1 MTLHGNVLA
10 QIMKMNTKI
19 TRVCFNNLQLNFKVY
34 LGFNRF
40 KSLIKLIQSVFAYTF
55 VLVRLT

>member
-1 MTLHGNVLA
+1 MTLHGNVLE

-19 TRVCFNNLQLNFKVY
+19 PRVCFNNLQLNFKIY

-40 KSLIKLIQSVFAYTF
+40 KRIIKIDSACICLYFCYG
-55 VLVRLT
+55 